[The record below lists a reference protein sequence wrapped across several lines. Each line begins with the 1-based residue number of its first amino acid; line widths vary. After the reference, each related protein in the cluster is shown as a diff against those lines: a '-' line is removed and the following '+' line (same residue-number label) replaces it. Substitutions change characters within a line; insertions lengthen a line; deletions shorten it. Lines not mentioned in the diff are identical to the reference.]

1 MTKVKLNLFSD
12 TDKLLKVEKGI
23 RGGAMLPVE
32 GFKWVENLS
41 QVNKDFI
48 KHKMKIVMKDIYW
61 KLMFKIL
68 KSYKT
73 FTMICHFYLKE

>member
-1 MTKVKLNLFSD
+1 MTKVKLNLLSD

-23 RGGAMLPVE
+23 RGGAKLPAE
-32 GFKWVENLS
+32 CFKWVENLS

-48 KHKMKIVMKDIYW
+48 KNKMKIVMKDIYW

-68 KSYKT
+68 KNYKT

>member
-1 MTKVKLNLFSD
+1 MTKVKLNLLSD

-23 RGGAMLPVE
+23 RGGAMLPVG